1 MLAVTADN
9 ATANDVMI
17 DELQE
22 LIASFRGQAT
32 RVQCFDHTLNL
43 IVKTLLRQFDVARDK
58 KGSNKAALDAAWAAL
73 QDLAGDE
80 LEDDD
85 GNYGTWEIGEDGEE
99 MEADNVEGWV
109 DERRSMSEEE
119 VAELELTTRLAKLV
133 LAKVFLGHSTKRYC
147 AHQIVALQICIPSYP
162 LNDEAAS

>member
-1 MLAVTADN
+1 M
-9 ATANDVMI
+9 
-17 DELQE
+17 
-22 LIASFRGQAT
+22 
-32 RVQCFDHTLNL
+32 
-43 IVKTLLRQFDVARDK
+43 
-58 KGSNKAALDAAWAAL
+58 
-73 QDLAGDE
+73 QDLASDE

-85 GNYGTWEIGEDGEE
+85 GDYGTWEIGEDGEE
-99 MEADNVEGWV
+99 MEANNVEGWV
-109 DERRSMSEEE
+109 DERQSMLEEE